1 MKKFALITGGL
12 VVANVIA
19 HVAIDTFKAS
29 GGTLGGAAY
38 LAMPYFVPAPLRLMT
53 RTAKTV

>member
-1 MKKFALITGGL
+1 MKKFTLIAGGL

-19 HVAIDTFKAS
+19 HVCIDTFKAS

-38 LAMPYFVPAPLRLMT
+38 LAMPYLVPAPLRLMV
-53 RTAKTV
+53 KTV